1 MSVIFVAGCYGVGKS
16 TLLDKL
22 SKKTKIPHFSAGML
36 ISENNEEIYGQ
47 NKYVTDKK
55 NNQTILINQIE
66 KKLKKFPQFF
76 LDGHFCIFKKGNI
89 PVLLPLDDLAKMHF
103 EKIILLEAPPSML
116 QQNLL
121 HRDKRYY
128 SLQDITALTKE
139 EHRRALIF
147 SDQTRTPLYIHHM
160 QYNEYDE
167 YEIIKSL
174 TGVLNG

>member
-1 MSVIFVAGCYGVGKS
+1 MGIIFVAGCYGVGKS
-16 TLLDKL
+16 TLLKKI
-22 SKKTKIPHFSAGML
+22 SEKTKIPHFSAGML
-36 ISENNEEIYGQ
+36 ISENNEETYGK

-55 NNQTILINQIE
+55 SNQTILIEQIE
-66 KKLKKFPQFF
+66 KKLKQAPQFF

-89 PVLLPLDDLAKMHF
+89 PDLLPLDDLAKMHF

-160 QYNEYDE
+160 QYNKYDE